1 MDPRKISANVVLGLT
16 AIGDGILGP
25 LAAASFF
32 CALITRE
39 EWAWLLVPFLL
50 LCLGG
55 IIALHVF
62 KDRMVRGVKV
72 SLVGE
77 LLLLLLPVFSGFP
90 LFFGFLFFFDS
101 LLMRGILF

>member
-1 MDPRKISANVVLGLT
+1 MDPRKLSANVVLGLT

-25 LAAASFF
+25 LAAASFL
-32 CALITRE
+32 CSLITRE
-39 EWAWLLVPFLL
+39 EWAWLFVPLLL

-55 IIALHVF
+55 IIALHVL

-77 LLLLLLPVFSGFP
+77 LLLLLLPVFSSVP
-90 LFFGFLFFFDS
+90 LSFA
-101 LLMRGILF
+101 LLMLFDRLLF

>member
-16 AIGDGILGP
+16 AIGDAILGP
-25 LAAASFF
+25 IAAASFL

-39 EWAWLLVPFLL
+39 EWAWLLVPLLL

-55 IIALHVF
+55 IVALHVF
-62 KDRMVRGVKV
+62 KDRMVRGVKA

-77 LLLLLLPVFSGFP
+77 LLLLLLPVFSSVP
-90 LFFGFLFFFDS
+90 LAFALLLLFDR
-101 LLMRGILF
+101 LLF

>member
-1 MDPRKISANVVLGLT
+1 MDPRKVLANVVLGLT
-16 AIGDGILGP
+16 AIADGILGP
-25 LAAASFF
+25 LAAASFL

-39 EWAWLLVPFLL
+39 EWAWLFVPLLL

-62 KDRMVRGVKV
+62 KDRMVRGVKI

-77 LLLLLLPVFSGFP
+77 LLLLLLPVFSSVP
-90 LFFGFLFFFDS
+90 LAFA
-101 LLMRGILF
+101 LLMLFDRLLF

>member
-1 MDPRKISANVVLGLT
+1 MDPRKLSANVILGLT

-25 LAAASFF
+25 LAAASFL
-32 CALITRE
+32 CSLITRE
-39 EWAWLLVPFLL
+39 EWAWLFVPLLL

-55 IIALHVF
+55 IIALHVL

-77 LLLLLLPVFSGFP
+77 LLLLLLPVFSSVP
-90 LFFGFLFFFDS
+90 LSFA
-101 LLMRGILF
+101 LLMLFDRLLF

>member
-1 MDPRKISANVVLGLT
+1 MDPRKLSANVVLGLT

-25 LAAASFF
+25 LAAASFL
-32 CALITRE
+32 CSLITRE
-39 EWAWLLVPFLL
+39 EWAWLFVPLLL

-55 IIALHVF
+55 IIALHVL

-77 LLLLLLPVFSGFP
+77 FLLLLLPVFSSVP
-90 LFFGFLFFFDS
+90 LSFA
-101 LLMRGILF
+101 LLMLFDRLLF

>member
-1 MDPRKISANVVLGLT
+1 MDPRKISANVVLGP
-16 AIGDGILGP
+16 I
-25 LAAASFF
+25 AAASFL

-39 EWAWLLVPFLL
+39 EWAWLFVPLLL

-55 IIALHVF
+55 IVALHVF

-77 LLLLLLPVFSGFP
+77 LLLLLLPVFSSVP
-90 LFFGFLFFFDS
+90 LAFA
-101 LLMRGILF
+101 LLMLFDRLLF

>member
-1 MDPRKISANVVLGLT
+1 MDPRKVLANVVLGLT
-16 AIGDGILGP
+16 AIADGILGP
-25 LAAASFF
+25 LAAASFL

-39 EWAWLLVPFLL
+39 EWAWLFVPLLL

-77 LLLLLLPVFSGFP
+77 LLLLLLPVFSSVP
-90 LFFGFLFFFDS
+90 LAFA
-101 LLMRGILF
+101 LLMLFDRLLF